1 MTPDDVRRRARER
14 QRACRRRQRNGH
26 ALYQVEAGGAVLD
39 MLIRLRWLPEND
51 ANNDRRVAQ
60 AIANLLADAAQR

>member
-14 QRACRRRQRNGH
+14 QRACRRRQRNGR
-26 ALYQVEAGGAVLD
+26 AVYKVEIGPEILD
-39 MLIRLRWLPEND
+39 LLIRTRWLPESD
-51 ANNDRRVAQ
+51 ASNDRRVAQ